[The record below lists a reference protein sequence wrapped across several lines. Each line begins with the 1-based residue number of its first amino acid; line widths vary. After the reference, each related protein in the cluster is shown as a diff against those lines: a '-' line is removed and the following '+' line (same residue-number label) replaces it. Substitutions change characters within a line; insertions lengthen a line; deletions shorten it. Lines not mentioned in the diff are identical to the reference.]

1 MLATQ
6 LKYDLLMFTREIFYM
21 VFTIIVPP
29 VTYLFMG
36 QLFGDATYAGNL
48 SYAETYTPSFILLI
62 TFGVVFFAFGFDQV
76 MNRTTGVEKR
86 IILSPVPKRT
96 LLLSNILRSIIITS
110 LGYFLVFFIGMIAY
124 DLSFEPTNF
133 ILAFGTFMIFNAALL
148 IISSAIYSL
157 FTSMNGALVFS
168 IVIFQVVM
176 FTGGFTMPIAMMPK
190 FVQIIA
196 DFNPLYHMNQ
206 LFITVW
212 NGQLEWN
219 SATFI
224 SIGYIVIITAISLLV
239 LRFGNSLR
247 KSSFKWY
254 PTNRNRGGDVRN
266 ESFTGY

>member
-1 MLATQ
+1 MLLTQ
-6 LKYDLLMFTREIFYM
+6 LKYDLLMFSREIFYM

-36 QLFGDATYAGNL
+36 QLFGDVTYAGNL
-48 SYAETYTPSFILLI
+48 NYAETYTPSFILLI

-86 IILSPVPKRT
+86 INLSPVPKRT
-96 LLLSNILRSIIITS
+96 LLLSNILRSILITS
-110 LGYFLVFFIGMIAY
+110 FGYFLVFFIGLIAY
-124 DLSFEPTNF
+124 DLSFQPLNF
-133 ILAFGTFMIFNAALL
+133 VLAFGTFMLLNAALL
-148 IISSAIYSL
+148 IISSAIYS
-157 FTSMNGALVFS
+157 FFKSMNAALVFS

-190 FVQIIA
+190 FVQVIA
-196 DFNPLYHMNQ
+196 DFNPIYHMNQ
-206 LFITVW
+206 IFIAVW

-219 SATFI
+219 MATLK
-224 SIGYIVIITAISLLV
+224 SIGFIVLVTVISLLV

-254 PTNRNRGGDVRN
+254 PTNRGRGGDMGN
-266 ESFTGY
+266 ESIT